1 MGVAAHPLAQV
12 THHKEA
18 SVVGL
23 AGLGGVQARPAG
35 GGKVH
40 TGLILDRIAIP
51 EHAHAAGVF
60 HEQVKG
66 GPGSLHRHQAAQQTG
81 GLTGLAL
88 GRIGVPAVDSTQ
100 RVAAQV
106 PYGSTVGGDGIPH
119 AGQLRHH
126 RGQVAQR
133 AAGGGHDD
141 HAPVGGGLQGGPG
154 TGRDLPFVVQQG
166 AVQVQGGKAYR
177 GKRLRH
183 KNSFYQQGTP
193 AFWAGV
199 RQNRVLFLF
208 YNTGRVCASGRNVL

>member
-18 SVVGL
+18 SVIGL

-40 TGLILDRIAIP
+40 TGLVLDRIAVP

-106 PYGSTVGGDGIPH
+106 PYGSTVGGDGIAD
-119 AGQLRHH
+119 AGQLGHDR
-126 RGQVAQR
+126 RKIGQRPPGGGQDYD
-133 AAGGGHDD
+133 AAGDRFRD
-141 HAPVGGGLQGGPG
+141 GLPG
-154 TGRDLPFVVQQG
+154 AGRDLPLMVQKG
-166 AVQVQGGKAYR
+166 AVEVKG
-177 GKRLRH
+177 H
-183 KNSFYQQGTP
+183 E
-193 AFWAGV
+193 AGRSDV
-199 RQNRVLFLF
+199 
-208 YNTGRVCASGRNVL
+208 

>member
-40 TGLILDRIAIP
+40 TGLVLDRIAVP

-126 RGQVAQR
+126 R
-133 AAGGGHDD
+133 
-141 HAPVGGGLQGGPG
+141 

-177 GKRLRH
+177 GKHLRH

-199 RQNRVLFLF
+199 RQNRILSLF